1 VVGSFRLGRVIRVT
15 LRFFALM
22 QEQCQP
28 SVIDAIQSLAERG
41 LEGNLRKIESK
52 RRRRSGSRS
61 FHRFRKWEESSEGE
75 IADRYTIVTIRSL
88 LEPESFG
95 TKRCLL
101 ERGLYLMKISSFS
114 VALSLVAA
122 FAMVHSVSAQTKLN
136 GAGATF
142 PAPLYQRWIAEFG
155 KANPNIQI
163 NYQAVGSGTG
173 ITNFTQG
180 IVNFGGS
187 DAAMTD
193 EQIGKVKQG
202 VVLIPAT
209 AGSIVLAYNLPGV
222 ENLKLSREAYVDI
235 FLGKITK
242 WSDPKIAQS
251 NSGVKLP
258 DTAITV
264 CERSDG
270 SGTTF
275 VFTKH
280 LSAISP
286 DFKSQVGEGTTV
298 TWPTGVAGKG
308 NDGVTALIKGTVGA
322 VGYVEYGYA
331 KNNKLSFAQLENKSK
346 AFVAATPESGAAT
359 LNSTQFPSNSLR
371 AWPSDPDN
379 KDAYPIAT
387 FTWLL
392 LYKKY
397 DNKDMLTALKK
408 FVSYGLSDG
417 QKFADELGYIPL
429 PKDVVAKCEAELKS
443 VE

>member
-1 VVGSFRLGRVIRVT
+1 MKINSFR
-15 LRFFALM
+15 
-22 QEQCQP
+22 
-28 SVIDAIQSLAERG
+28 
-41 LEGNLRKIESK
+41 
-52 RRRRSGSRS
+52 
-61 FHRFRKWEESSEGE
+61 
-75 IADRYTIVTIRSL
+75 
-88 LEPESFG
+88 
-95 TKRCLL
+95 
-101 ERGLYLMKISSFS
+101 
-114 VALSLVAA
+114 VALSLVAVSA
-122 FAMVHSVSAQTKLN
+122 AACSASAQTKLN

-142 PAPLYQRWIAEFG
+142 PAPLYQRWIAEFA
-155 KANPNIQI
+155 KANPNVQI

-180 IVNFGGS
+180 IVNFAGS

-193 EQIGKVKQG
+193 DQIAKVKQG

-209 AGSIVLAYNLPGV
+209 AGSIVMAYNLPGV
-222 ENLKLSREAYVDI
+222 ENLKLSRDAYVGI

-242 WSDPKIAQS
+242 WNDPTIAKA
-251 NSGVKLP
+251 NEGVKLP

-286 DFKSQVGEGTTV
+286 DFKTQVGEGTTV
-298 TWPTGVAGKG
+298 TWPTGVASKG
-308 NDGVTALIKGTVGA
+308 NDGVTALIKQTPGA

-331 KNNKLSFAQLENKSK
+331 KNNKLTFAQLQNKSG
-346 AFVAATPESGAAT
+346 AFVAATAESGAAT
-359 LNSTQFPSNSLR
+359 LNSTQFPSEILR
-371 AWPSDPDN
+371 AWPSDPDA
-379 KDAYPIAT
+379 KDAYPIST

-397 DNKDMLTALKK
+397 DNKEILGALKK
-408 FVSYGLSDG
+408 FVTYGLSDG

-429 PKDVVAKCEAELKS
+429 PKEVAAKSEAALKS

>member
-1 VVGSFRLGRVIRVT
+1 MKTNSFR
-15 LRFFALM
+15 
-22 QEQCQP
+22 
-28 SVIDAIQSLAERG
+28 
-41 LEGNLRKIESK
+41 
-52 RRRRSGSRS
+52 
-61 FHRFRKWEESSEGE
+61 
-75 IADRYTIVTIRSL
+75 
-88 LEPESFG
+88 
-95 TKRCLL
+95 
-101 ERGLYLMKISSFS
+101 

-122 FAMVHSVSAQTKLN
+122 SAAAYSASAQTKLN

-142 PAPLYQRWIAEFG
+142 PAPLYQRWIAEFT
-155 KANPNIQI
+155 KADPKIQI
-163 NYQAVGSGTG
+163 NYQGVGSGTG

-180 IVNFGGS
+180 IVNFAGS

-193 EQIGKVKQG
+193 EQIAKVKQG

-222 ENLKLSREAYVDI
+222 ESLKLSREAYSGI
-235 FLGKITK
+235 FVGKITK
-242 WSDPKIAQS
+242 WNDPIIAKA
-251 NSGVKLP
+251 NEGVKLP

-286 DFKSQVGEGTTV
+286 DFKTQVGEGTTV

-308 NDGVTALIKGTVGA
+308 NDGVTALIKQTPGA

-331 KNNKLSFAQLENKSK
+331 KNNKLTFAQLENKSG
-346 AFVAATPESGAAT
+346 AFVAATAESGAAT
-359 LNSTQFPSNSLR
+359 LNSTQFPSEILR
-371 AWPSDPDN
+371 AWPSDPDA
-379 KDAYPIAT
+379 KDAYPIST

-397 DNKDMLTALKK
+397 DNKEVLDALKK
-408 FVSYGLSDG
+408 FVTYGLTDG
-417 QKFADELGYIPL
+417 QKFANDLGYIPL
-429 PKDVVAKCEAELKS
+429 PKEVAAKSEAALKS
-443 VE
+443 IE

>member
-1 VVGSFRLGRVIRVT
+1 MKINSFR
-15 LRFFALM
+15 
-22 QEQCQP
+22 
-28 SVIDAIQSLAERG
+28 
-41 LEGNLRKIESK
+41 
-52 RRRRSGSRS
+52 
-61 FHRFRKWEESSEGE
+61 
-75 IADRYTIVTIRSL
+75 
-88 LEPESFG
+88 
-95 TKRCLL
+95 
-101 ERGLYLMKISSFS
+101 
-114 VALSLVAA
+114 VALSLVAVSA
-122 FAMVHSVSAQTKLN
+122 AAYSASAQTKLN

-142 PAPLYQRWIAEFG
+142 PAPLYQRWIAEFT
-155 KANPNIQI
+155 KANPNFQI

-180 IVNFGGS
+180 IVNFAGS

-193 EQIGKVKQG
+193 EQIAKVKQG

-222 ENLKLSREAYVDI
+222 ENLKLSRDAYAGI
-235 FLGKITK
+235 FLGKISK
-242 WSDPKIAQS
+242 WNDPTIAKA
-251 NSGVKLP
+251 NEGVKLP

-286 DFKSQVGEGTTV
+286 DFKAQVGEGTTV

-308 NDGVTALIKGTVGA
+308 NDGVTALIKQTPGA
-322 VGYVEYGYA
+322 IGYVEYGYA
-331 KNNKLSFAQLENKSK
+331 KNNKLTYALLQNKSG

-359 LNSTQFPSNSLR
+359 LNATEFPSGILR
-371 AWPSDPDN
+371 AWPSDPDAKN
-379 KDAYPIAT
+379 AYPIAT

-397 DNKDMLTALKK
+397 DNKEILGALKK
-408 FVSYGLSDG
+408 FVTYGLSDG
-417 QKFADELGYIPL
+417 QKFADQLGYVPL
-429 PKDVVAKCEAELKS
+429 PKEVAAKSEEALNS

>member
-1 VVGSFRLGRVIRVT
+1 
-15 LRFFALM
+15 M
-22 QEQCQP
+22 
-28 SVIDAIQSLAERG
+28 
-41 LEGNLRKIESK
+41 
-52 RRRRSGSRS
+52 
-61 FHRFRKWEESSEGE
+61 
-75 IADRYTIVTIRSL
+75 SL
-88 LEPESFG
+88 LS
-95 TKRCLL
+95 
-101 ERGLYLMKISSFS
+101 LMKINSLR
-114 VALSLVAA
+114 VALTLVAVCA
-122 FAMVHSVSAQTKLN
+122 AAYSASAQTKLN

-142 PAPLYQRWIAEFG
+142 PAPLYQRWIAEFT
-155 KANPNIQI
+155 KANPNVQI

-180 IVNFGGS
+180 IVNFAGS

-193 EQIGKVKQG
+193 EQIAKVKQG

-222 ENLKLSREAYVDI
+222 ESLKLSREAYSGI
-235 FLGKITK
+235 FVGKITK
-242 WSDPKIAQS
+242 WNDPTIAKA
-251 NSGVKLP
+251 NEGVKLP

-286 DFKSQVGEGTTV
+286 DFKTQVGEGTTV

-308 NDGVTALIKGTVGA
+308 NDGVTALIKQTPGA
-322 VGYVEYGYA
+322 IGYVEYGYA
-331 KNNKLSFAQLENKSK
+331 KNNKLTFAQLQNKSG
-346 AFVAATPESGAAT
+346 AFVAATAESGAAT
-359 LNSTQFPSNSLR
+359 LNSTQFPSEVLR
-371 AWPSDPDN
+371 AWPSDPDA
-379 KDAYPIAT
+379 KEAYPIST

-397 DNKDMLTALKK
+397 DNKEILDVLKK
-408 FVSYGLSDG
+408 FVTYGLSDG

-429 PKDVVAKCEAELKS
+429 PKEVAAKSEAALKS

>member
-1 VVGSFRLGRVIRVT
+1 MAVS
-15 LRFFALM
+15 
-22 QEQCQP
+22 
-28 SVIDAIQSLAERG
+28 
-41 LEGNLRKIESK
+41 
-52 RRRRSGSRS
+52 
-61 FHRFRKWEESSEGE
+61 
-75 IADRYTIVTIRSL
+75 
-88 LEPESFG
+88 
-95 TKRCLL
+95 
-101 ERGLYLMKISSFS
+101 
-114 VALSLVAA
+114 AA
-122 FAMVHSVSAQTKLN
+122 AYSVSAQTKLN

-142 PAPLYQRWIAEFG
+142 PAPLYQRWIAEFT
-155 KANPNIQI
+155 KANPNVQI

-180 IVNFGGS
+180 IVNFAGS

-193 EQIGKVKQG
+193 EQIAKVKQG

-209 AGSIVLAYNLPGV
+209 AGSIVLAYNVPGV
-222 ENLKLSREAYVDI
+222 ESLKLSREAYSGI
-235 FLGKITK
+235 FVGKITK
-242 WSDPKIAQS
+242 WNDPTIAKA
-251 NSGVKLP
+251 NEGVKLP

-286 DFKSQVGEGTTV
+286 DFKTQVGEGTTV

-308 NDGVTALIKGTVGA
+308 NDGVTALIKQTPGA
-322 VGYVEYGYA
+322 IGYVEYGYA
-331 KNNKLSFAQLENKSK
+331 KNNKLTFAQLQNKSG
-346 AFVAATPESGAAT
+346 AFVAATAESGAAT
-359 LNSTQFPSNSLR
+359 LNSTQFPSEILR
-371 AWPSDPDN
+371 AWPSDPDA
-379 KDAYPIAT
+379 KDAYPIST

-397 DNKDMLTALKK
+397 DNKEILDVLKK
-408 FVSYGLSDG
+408 FVTYGLSDG

-429 PKDVVAKCEAELKS
+429 PKEVAAKSEAALKS